1 MSYITNIEFAC
12 FAYFFLP
19 RISIFLLTFEAH
31 SSFNRKLGASF
42 GKPAHSLV
50 YAAPIMY

>member
-1 MSYITNIEFAC
+1 MSYITNIEIC
-12 FAYFFLP
+12 LLCIFFLP

-31 SSFNRKLGASF
+31 SSFNRKMGASF